1 MTDLFRCKLIGST
14 VLSRSAC
21 GARYERKIGQT
32 CATCAVGRQHARGA
46 LPTTWPDGAELVTA
60 EITVA
65 TMASLRIHL
74 AVIEAHSPPPLRG
87 VRVEGATIREHAERA
102 GVHPKVIR
110 QRLARAE
117 PIATALAP
125 GLREFSRHPVV
136 HVEWKRE
143 RLTLR
148 AFAAKLGKGSS
159 TVSRWLRRG
168 LGVEQIAE
176 RCA

>member
-1 MTDLFRCKLIGST
+1 MTDLFRCRPIAT

-46 LPTTWPDGAELVTA
+46 LPTTWPDGAALVTA

-65 TMASLRIHL
+65 TMARLRIHL
-74 AVIEAHSPPPLRG
+74 AIIEAHVAPPLRG
-87 VRVEGATIREHAERA
+87 ARIEGATIREHAERV
-102 GVHPKVIR
+102 GVHPQVIR
-110 QRLARAE
+110 QRL
-117 PIATALAP
+117 
-125 GLREFSRHPVV
+125 LRGHPPSKAIDPRLGVGRHPAVLV
-136 HVEWKRE
+136 TYRRE
-143 RLTLR
+143 SLSLR
-148 AFAAKLGKGSS
+148 AFSRKLGVDSS
-159 TVSRWLRRG
+159 LVSRWLRRG